1 MSHRQNVTKLYSLN
15 YVFVSICTTYLSISV
30 NCYVIHMNCKGFS
43 EIIGALQNSSEHTKE
58 MFIAMTDVFSFRLD
72 DGP

>member
-1 MSHRQNVTKLYSLN
+1 MTHVFCSRHLLCNTK
-15 YVFVSICTTYLSISV
+15 
-30 NCYVIHMNCKGFS
+30 CKGFS